1 MTSLQKENETEWE
14 TEVLDVF
21 WVLAQVILM
30 QTVMKTPVLQIAD
43 SVLEPFKTQES
54 QLEM

>member
-1 MTSLQKENETEWE
+1 MQKENETEWE